1 MNAKSL
7 EKLTYDIDYIFSAN
21 IRERMK
27 KKRNQL
33 SSHLPNM
40 VSIACTVASERLP
53 SSVFGGYF
61 LQINLKSSKPLKGVF
76 EGYCLDER
84 NAHPLSPILYTLFHL
99 YALRL
104 FHLPLTLHITS
115 EEALQRLESLP
126 TENDPIAEAI
136 TVLLSHFP
144 SVSFAPCLQGFFFE
158 KMHSRLR
165 QLQYEQI
172 NEFTPLDFK
181 LLASICL

>member
-1 MNAKSL
+1 MKTI
-7 EKLTYDIDYIFSAN
+7 EELTSNIDYIFSAN

-27 KKRNQL
+27 RKRAQL
-33 SSHLPNM
+33 SAHLPQM
-40 VSIACTVASERLP
+40 VSIACTVASERLQ
-53 SSVFGGYF
+53 SSIFGGYF

-84 NAHPLSPILYTLFHL
+84 SSHPLSPILYTLFHL
-99 YALRL
+99 YSLRL

-115 EEALQRLESLP
+115 TEALELLESLA
-126 TENDPIAEAI
+126 TQEDPIAQA
-136 TVLLSHFP
+136 VAALFSHFP
-144 SVSFAPCLQGFFFE
+144 KVTFTPCLQGFFFE
-158 KMHSRLR
+158 KMQSRLR

-181 LLASICL
+181 LLASFCL